1 MPKSTVTVDHQ
12 LGKDEALNRIKGL
25 LGQAKE
31 QYGDRITDLQETWSD
46 DGGTF
51 SFKAMG
57 FKISGSLAVADSE
70 VMIVGDYPFAAM
82 PFKSTI
88 EATLRE
94 RAQRLLQ
101 P

>member
-57 FKISGSLAVADSE
+57 LKISGSLAVADSE

>member
-1 MPKSTVTVDHQ
+1 
-12 LGKDEALNRIKGL
+12 
-25 LGQAKE
+25 
-31 QYGDRITDLQETWSD
+31 
-46 DGGTF
+46 
-51 SFKAMG
+51 
-57 FKISGSLAVADSE
+57 
-70 VMIVGDYPFAAM
+70 MIVGDYPFAAM